1 MKKQMKLEKKFNK
14 KEAVYDFLKEKEQ
27 KDSLTNIEKR
37 VLKNIYRYLKNLT
50 KDLEKL
56 RKNNITYGLDYL
68 FNELDEVDYYEP
80 KEVKSALNGS

>member
-1 MKKQMKLEKKFNK
+1 MKLEKKFHK

-80 KEVKSALNGS
+80 KEVKSAFNGS